1 MRPIEHLNGISKQ
14 FPSAWKQVDMF
25 RKSKGDD
32 LPDWPNWCFLPFAAW
47 YAIVSGGGQLSLERA
62 GDVAKLAAIG
72 TWRYT
77 QGIYRF
83 DDDVYNSLIDTDF
96 DREMPIEVLYRLK
109 EWCVYIET
117 PELAEI
123 HGFFAHLEHDINTGK
138 DELRLLI
145 DSDAALVPIIMHMG
159 DWTVEAAIE
168 KAFGVSISNLFMI
181 GSTHAAGE
189 LKSQQEKIVEYN
201 AKIAK
206 YCLSL
211 LLYLCSDEPDIEP
224 VAGEMPERTKPKK
237 TKNGWK
243 FFPPAKPKIWNVGR
257 EIGEQIRKWQ
267 KSPTG
272 ADHAS
277 PKAHIRRAHWH
288 GYWTGSVS
296 AGKKFIYKWIAPVF
310 VNSRG
315 EA

>member
-1 MRPIEHLNGISKQ
+1 MRPTDRLNEISKQ
-14 FPSAWKQVDMF
+14 YPSSWKQVDIF
-25 RKSKGDD
+25 RKGKGDD

-47 YAIVSGGGQLSLERA
+47 YAIVSGGRQMPLEMA
-62 GDVAKLAAIG
+62 GDVAKLAALG

-77 QGIYRF
+77 QGVYRF
-83 DDDVYNSLIDTDF
+83 DADVYNSLIDTDF

-123 HGFFAHLEHDINTGK
+123 HGFFAHLEYDINTGK

-145 DSDAALVPIIMHMG
+145 DSDQALVPIILHMG
-159 DWTVEAAIE
+159 DWTVETAIE
-168 KAFGVSISNLFMI
+168 KSLGVSISNLFMI

-189 LKSQQEKIVEYN
+189 IKSQQEKIVEYN

-206 YCLSL
+206 HCLSL
-211 LLYLCSDEPDIEP
+211 LLYLCSDEPNIEP
-224 VAGEMPERTKPKK
+224 VAGEMPARTKPKK

-267 KSPTG
+267 KAPTG
-272 ADHAS
+272 EDHAS

-288 GYWTGSVS
+288 GYWTGPR
-296 AGKKFIYKWIAPVF
+296 KEERKFIYKWVAPVF